1 MRTKKS
7 ARAQALKTISAAA
20 NVLKRMAA
28 APELRQDV
36 TFQAMVAELDA
47 LREKWT
53 DRFEAQEC

>member
-1 MRTKKS
+1 
-7 ARAQALKTISAAA
+7 
-20 NVLKRMAA
+20 MAA